1 MDCVPVYVL
10 TIFAPLDLL
19 PKVYSSAVVGLG
31 DSSLHNVHVH
41 STSIIYNNVLFT
53 IMHLAKISSKFNASY
68 QSLFSHALKILVT
81 RLM

>member
-31 DSSLHNVHVH
+31 DSSLHNVHVC
-41 STSIIYNNVLFT
+41 STIYNNAYSKDFF
-53 IMHLAKISSKFNASY
+53 KIQCFIPKPFLTCIGNSGYEAY
-68 QSLFSHALKILVT
+68 VT
-81 RLM
+81 L